1 MKTRYAAALLVVIVV
16 VAGCAGSATTGIE
29 TTMTTTADD
38 AVETTD
44 GIETTTD
51 EETADLPPGV
61 IESGVENASRLLDA
75 NRRAL
80 AETGYAFR
88 LVWNDAEESDYETRA
103 VSHGTVAKE
112 FAPFRIRTETEARF
126 GNRTS
131 RFETDVWGNES
142 VALAEYEEMNRT
154 GYQKYVNE
162 PNGSVEVSPFEL
174 SSFHALSRQ
183 VSHEVVVSFVA
194 LTGEYEVES
203 VERRDGRTLTTLRA
217 TELNRSF
224 GERDTENISQYDATL
239 VVDERGLIHRANL
252 TMSFPEST
260 LSYDF
265 ELTTVGG
272 VVVAYPPWADRALA
286 TGNATGAV
294 TTTAESPTNA
304 TESATATT
312 KTE

>member
-1 MKTRYAAALLVVIVV
+1 M
-16 VAGCAGSATTGIE
+16 
-29 TTMTTTADD
+29 
-38 AVETTD
+38 
-44 GIETTTD
+44 
-51 EETADLPPGV
+51 
-61 IESGVENASRLLDA
+61 
-75 NRRAL
+75 
-80 AETGYAFR
+80 
-88 LVWNDAEESDYETRA
+88 
-103 VSHGTVAKE
+103 AKE
-112 FAPFRIRTETEARF
+112 FAPFRIRTETEARL

-217 TELNRSF
+217 TGLNQSF

-265 ELTTVGG
+265 ELTKVGG
-272 VVVAYPPWADRALA
+272 VVVAYPSWADRALE

-294 TTTAESPTNA
+294 TTTAES
-304 TESATATT
+304 STATT
-312 KTE
+312 ETE